1 MAADILTADRPTVQ
15 ALLIDDANPV
25 FTAPPAWRVREALLK
40 IPFIAS
46 FGSFIDETS
55 ALADLILPDHSF
67 LESWTEGRPESG
79 AATAVVTLAPPAM
92 RPLHQTR
99 AMPDV
104 LLQVAASLA
113 RPLNPPLPWKT
124 FDEMLMAAFS
134 ALPPAS
140 ASADAWTA
148 AQQQGGWWG
157 EVGRV
162 GSNARVGDADRGG
175 NGLQTGPHRDAEPQ
189 FDGQASVYPFH
200 FLPYPSQ
207 AFLDGSLAHL
217 PWLQE
222 LPDVVSTAMWSSWV
236 EINPQT
242 AARLGISE
250 GDLVEVASM
259 HGTLS
264 APALVSPGV
273 APDVIAMPVGQGHET
288 FTRYASGRG
297 ENPVRILAPLTEP
310 ETGALAWA
318 ATRVRVSRVSGPTG
332 ELILFAGGTS
342 EHPNVRR

>member
-1 MAADILTADRPTVQ
+1 V
-15 ALLIDDANPV
+15 
-25 FTAPPAWRVREALLK
+25 
-40 IPFIAS
+40 
-46 FGSFIDETS
+46 
-55 ALADLILPDHSF
+55 LADLILPDHSF
-67 LESWTEGRPESG
+67 LESWTEARPESG
-79 AATAVVTLAPPAM
+79 AAMAVATLAPPAM

-104 LLQVAASLA
+104 LLQVAARLA

-140 ASADAWTA
+140 ASADTWTT
-148 AQQQGGWWG
+148 AQAQGGWWG
-157 EVGRV
+157 EVGRA
-162 GSNARVGDADRGG
+162 GNNGRPADADRAG
-175 NGLQTGPHRDAEPQ
+175 NGLPIVRHRYAEPQ
-189 FDGQASVYPFH
+189 FDGQASEYPLH
-200 FLPYPSQ
+200 FLPYASQ

-222 LPDVVSTAMWSSWV
+222 LPDVMSTAMWSSWV

-242 AARLGISE
+242 AARLGIAE
-250 GDLVEVASM
+250 GDIVRIASM
-259 HGTLS
+259 HGTLDT
-264 APALVSPGV
+264 PALVSPGV
-273 APDVIAMPVGQGHET
+273 APDVVAMPVGQGHQT

-297 ENPVRILAPLTEP
+297 ESPIGILAPLTEP

-332 ELILFAGGTS
+332 GLILFAGGTS
-342 EHPNVRR
+342 EHPNARR